1 LNHHSAA
8 TDLSMASG
16 LEVMMVTLARTL
28 SRAFP
33 VTSFQLDIAR
43 KLAMFCGAALAA
55 WLMIA
60 TYGLDLS
67 PGFF

>member
-1 LNHHSAA
+1 
-8 TDLSMASG
+8 
-16 LEVMMVTLARTL
+16 MVALARTL

-33 VTSFQLDIAR
+33 ENSSRFRILRQ
-43 KLAMFCGAALAA
+43 LAMFCGAALTV
-55 WLMIA
+55 WLLMA

>member
-1 LNHHSAA
+1 
-8 TDLSMASG
+8 MG
-16 LEVMMVTLARTL
+16 VEVVMITLARAL

-33 VTSFQLDIAR
+33 VASFQVDILR
-43 KLAMFCGAALAA
+43 QLAMFCGAAAA
-55 WLMIA
+55 VWLLIQ

>member
-1 LNHHSAA
+1 
-8 TDLSMASG
+8 
-16 LEVMMVTLARTL
+16 MVTLVRTF

-33 VTSFQLDIAR
+33 AASFQLNILR
-43 KLAMFCGAALAA
+43 QLAMFCGAAVAA
-55 WLMIA
+55 GLMLA